1 MIKYKFNVLWNVSY
15 NIIYETTMLLN
26 MTKQINNNSVNKTG
40 KRSNNATIWI
50 INAPVHAGRRVNGT
64 NAQNLF
70 SSINS
75 KNALI

>member
-1 MIKYKFNVLWNVSY
+1 MIKYKLNVLWNVSY
-15 NIIYETTMLLN
+15 HIIYETTILLN
-26 MTKQINNNSVNKTG
+26 VTKQINNKNVNKTG
-40 KRSNNATIWI
+40 KRSTNATIWI
-50 INAPVHAGRRVNGT
+50 IHAPVHAGRRVNGT